1 MIFLVAISL
10 ASVGVLSQLLV
21 PGQDEVVVAAASP
34 DHFGVLAVGAAVHMT
49 AALVAVSVEAGEAVL
64 EFVRAA
70 AA

>member
-21 PGQDEVVVAAASP
+21 PGQDEVVSAAASP
-34 DHFGVLAVGAAVHMT
+34 DHFGVLAVGAAVYMA

-64 EFVRAA
+64 KFVCAA